1 MSIANDI
8 KRDIRAARK
17 IRLHLPW
24 WAVLCLIVG
33 LVPIYWLFD
42 HFGQFDIALPTLVSI
57 WMMGFVIKLKWQLS
71 RYAWFWGTMI
81 VLAALHASLISFV
94 AWTTNWVP
102 AAVTGAI
109 GSVDVIV
116 MLAILAVVAKS
127 MAGPNAADR

>member
-8 KRDIRAARK
+8 KRDIKEAKK
-17 IRLHLPW
+17 IRLPW
-24 WAVLCLIVG
+24 WAEVCLIVG
-33 LVPIYWLFD
+33 SVPIFFLFD
-42 HFGQFDIALPTLVSI
+42 HFGKFDIALPTLVSI
-57 WMMGFVIKLKWQLS
+57 GMLGFVIRVKWQL
-71 RYAWFWGTMI
+71 RRHAWFWGTMI